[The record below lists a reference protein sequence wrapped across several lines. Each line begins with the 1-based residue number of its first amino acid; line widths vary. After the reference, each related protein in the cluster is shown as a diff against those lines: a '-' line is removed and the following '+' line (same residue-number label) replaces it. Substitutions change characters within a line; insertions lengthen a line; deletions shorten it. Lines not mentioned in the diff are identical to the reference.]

1 MSTVAMK
8 RVVYEDSFDLAA
20 APDRVFPL
28 LCPVREHDWIP
39 GWRAEIVYSRSGF
52 AELDCVFTTDQ
63 PGEGQRTWIC
73 TRYEPPRAIGYTSFS
88 SAGYLMRL
96 EIGLAASGPGGTR
109 VSWTRRFIATSPDG
123 NAWVGRLPPPGASP
137 ATQALAK
144 LLAHYLATGTMLT
157 PG

>member
-1 MSTVAMK
+1 MSTVAMN
-8 RVVYEDSFDLAA
+8 RVVYEDCFDLPA
-20 APDRVFPL
+20 APEQVFPL

-63 PGEGQRTWIC
+63 PNEGRRTWIC
-73 TRYEPPRAIGYTSFS
+73 TRYEPHRAIGYTAFS
-88 SAGYLMRL
+88 STGYLMRL
-96 EIGLAASGPGGTR
+96 EVGLEAAEGGGTR
-109 VSWTRRFIATSPDG
+109 VSWTRRFIAISPEG

-137 ATQALAK
+137 ATRTLAR

-157 PG
+157 AG